1 MFSLNWNRQ
10 EALAMHSILIWPALT
25 VLAGAIASVPA
36 IEDASNRAILY
47 WVIVPSLLVGA
58 VVVCSHIVSF

>member
-1 MFSLNWNRQ
+1 
-10 EALAMHSILIWPALT
+10 MHSILIWPALT

-36 IEDASNRAILY
+36 VEDAGNRAILY

-58 VVVCSHIVSF
+58 VAVCSHIVSF